1 MSDGGTGDVE
11 RRKVA
16 DDTSSNTTN
25 TMTPRRKHRPSNG
38 HLSAPLRRT
47 KSYDVPEGNPDQRD
61 LALAIAST
69 LLPSWLSPS
78 LLGILTLIFGGC
90 CSNVFALE
98 AIISSAP
105 QSGTLIT
112 FTQVLFTALFTLPA
126 HIDFS
131 RGIQNLY
138 LKPRHIPLT
147 QWALFAALFITINIL
162 NNKAFGYHISVPLHI
177 ILRSAGPVATMS
189 VGYLAGKRYL
199 LIQVLAVLLLFLG
212 VVAAAISDARAKGA
226 SIQLL
231 KSDADAAGSSA
242 EFWTGFSILF
252 LALLLSAFMGLFTD
266 RLYAK
271 HGRGN
276 SEENLFYSHLLSLPI
291 FLFRLP
297 SLQAQISTL
306 AHSPSS
312 TLFFSQSTQDHIP
325 GIINWLLALIPI
337 QLLFL
342 LLNGLTQYLCIRGVN
357 QLSAQ
362 TSSLTVGIVL
372 NIRKLVSLLLSI
384 WLFGNKLDGGVLAG
398 AGVVFI
404 GGALYAW
411 PAGEKVERGGN
422 GKEGQE
428 GEKQRTGEGKKEL

>member
-1 MSDGGTGDVE
+1 MSDGGTGDVV
-11 RRKVA
+11 RRKGA
-16 DDTSSNTTN
+16 DDIHSDANKTI
-25 TMTPRRKHRPSNG
+25 PRPRKHRPSNG
-38 HLSAPLRRT
+38 HLSAPLQRT
-47 KSYDVPEGNPDQRD
+47 NSYDVPEGNPDQRD
-61 LALAIAST
+61 LALAIIST
-69 LLPSWLSPS
+69 FFPSWLNSN
-78 LLGILTLIFGGC
+78 LIGILTLIFGGC

-98 AIISSAP
+98 TIISSAP

-112 FTQVLFTALFTLPA
+112 FTQVLITALFTLPS
-126 HIDFS
+126 HIDLS
-131 RGIQNLY
+131 RGIKNLY
-138 LKPRHIPLT
+138 LKPRHIPLL

-189 VGYLAGKRYL
+189 IGYLAGRRYRP
-199 LIQVLAVLLLFLG
+199 IQVLAVLMLFLG
-212 VVAAAISDARAKGA
+212 VVQAAISDARAKGA

-231 KSDADAAGSSA
+231 KSSSTGSSA

-276 SEENLFYSHLLSLPI
+276 SEENLFYSHLLSLPM
-291 FLFRLP
+291 FFFRLP
-297 SLQAQISTL
+297 NLHSQILTL
-306 AHSPSS
+306 ASSPPSS
-312 TLFFSQSTQDHIP
+312 TILRSPDTTLNPVHH
-325 GIINWLLALIPI
+325 LLTLIPI

-357 QLSAQ
+357 QLSAK

-384 WLFGNKLDGGVLAG
+384 WLFGNHLDGGVLVG
-398 AGVVFI
+398 AGIVFV

-411 PAGEKVERGGN
+411 PAGGARVGKGEEQERG
-422 GKEGQE
+422 
-428 GEKQRTGEGKKEL
+428 RKEL